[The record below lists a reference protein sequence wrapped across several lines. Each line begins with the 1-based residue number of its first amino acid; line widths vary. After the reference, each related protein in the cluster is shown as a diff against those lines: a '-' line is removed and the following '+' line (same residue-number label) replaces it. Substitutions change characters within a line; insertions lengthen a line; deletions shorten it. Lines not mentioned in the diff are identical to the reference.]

1 MKKNIVAAR
10 LVLLC
15 YNLQTAVLPHAA
27 FGNIMPNLMIIL
39 VAAYGFMNG
48 EVSGLLMGFFC
59 GLLADI
65 FNMTVIGLYAL
76 LYMTTGYIHGM
87 FQRLFYPEDIKLPL
101 VLILGSDIGL
111 NFVSYCLLFLLR
123 NRLEL
128 GYYALHII
136 LPEAVY
142 TLVVA
147 FAVYPL
153 LLLIHKKLEAS
164 ERKDDE

>member
-1 MKKNIVAAR
+1 
-10 LVLLC
+10 
-15 YNLQTAVLPHAA
+15 
-27 FGNIMPNLMIIL
+27 
-39 VAAYGFMNG
+39 
-48 EVSGLLMGFFC
+48 
-59 GLLADI
+59 
-65 FNMTVIGLYAL
+65 
-76 LYMTTGYIHGM
+76 MTTGYINGM